1 MSEQS
6 TDDFTGA
13 MNADAPCILIAEDDE
28 RMRELIA
35 TVLEELDVEI
45 VAADSSQHAL
55 DLLEASA
62 EVAVVVTDLNMPFV
76 DGIDIL
82 NFARR
87 ANPRTQVVMV
97 TGHGTV
103 ETAVAALKAGAFDY
117 IRKPFDNV
125 ELLHTVSRALEHYL
139 LGRENEKLRARDSGN
154 GQDKYQLLFGR
165 SPAMAKVAKVT
176 EAAAAYDCN
185 VLIAGESGCGKE
197 LVARRVHTIGGR
209 GEEAFVAIN
218 CAAIPENIIESEL
231 FGYVK
236 GAFTGADRDK
246 PGLFERANG
255 GTLFL
260 DEINNAS
267 LSLQA
272 KLLRVLQ
279 DGSYYRIGDT
289 EPQMVNVRII
299 AASNRNLPE
308 MIESGDFRQD
318 LYYRL
323 KVIDIDLP
331 PLRERRQDIPL
342 LANFF
347 LNRHASRLNKQLV
360 GMSTKVLG
368 ALMRHDWPG
377 NVRELENVV
386 LRMAIMAEGTR
397 VTEEALPAEMTAEDN
412 PQLRALDF
420 IAPQSLEEV
429 EAYFI
434 RKTLREQGGDRA
446 LTAEILGIDKS
457 TLWRKMKRYE
467 IVE

>member
-1 MSEQS
+1 MSKQAEDGLDVIN
-6 TDDFTGA
+6 TA
-13 MNADAPCILIAEDDE
+13 EPCILIAEDDE

-35 TVLEELDVEI
+35 TVLEDLEAIILT
-45 VAADSSQHAL
+45 ADSSQHVL
-55 DLLEASA
+55 DLIEASP
-62 EVAVVVTDLNMPFV
+62 EVAVVVTDLRMPFV
-76 DGIDIL
+76 NGIDIL

-87 ANPRTQVVMV
+87 TNPRTQVVMV
-97 TGHGTV
+97 TGHGSV
-103 ETAVAALKAGAFDY
+103 DTAVEALKSGAFDY
-117 IRKPFDNV
+117 IRKPFDNT
-125 ELLHTVSRALEHYL
+125 ELLHTVSRALEYYL
-139 LGRENEKLRARDSGN
+139 LGRENEQLRARESVY
-154 GQDKYQLLFGR
+154 QDDQYRLLFGR
-165 SPAMAKVAKVT
+165 SPVMAKVAKLT
-176 EAAAAYDCN
+176 EAAATYDCH

-197 LVARRVHTIGGR
+197 LVARRVHALSTR
-209 GEEAFVAIN
+209 SEEAFVAIN

-236 GAFTGADRDK
+236 GAFTGADRNK
-246 PGLFERANG
+246 AGLFERANG

-289 EPQMVNVRII
+289 EPQTVNVRII

-331 PLRERRQDIPL
+331 PLRNRRQDIPL

-347 LNRHASRLNKQLV
+347 LNRHATRLNKQLI

-386 LRMAIMAEGTR
+386 LRMAIMTEGTR
-397 VTEEALPAEMTAEDN
+397 VTEEALPAEMTGNEN
-412 PQLRALDF
+412 IQLRALDV

-467 IVE
+467 IGE